1 MTPADRTAEHTVPG
15 CADALV
21 LLMGLIDGELPSRE
35 ARRVEDHLAVCPSCR
50 AEYAAYRRL
59 GEAADTLASEDVAM
73 NAEHAWE
80 RIYDRLTRSAGWL
93 LLWVGLTLMLGWW
106 LWELG
111 TAFLTDPEVPLVLRL
126 GVAAFVGGMLLLT
139 MNFLRERLY
148 RRKAERYDEV
158 VR

>member
-1 MTPADRTAEHTVPG
+1 MTPAERTEDQTVPG

-21 LLMGLIDGELPSRE
+21 LLMGLIDGELPPGE
-35 ARRVEDHLAVCPSCR
+35 ERRVQDHLAVCPSCR

-59 GEAADTLASEDVAM
+59 GEATDALAVEDVAV

-80 RIYDRLTRSAGWL
+80 RIYDRLTRSVGWL

-106 LWELG
+106 LWQLG
-111 TAFLTDPEVPLVLRL
+111 TVFLMDPEVPLVLRV
-126 GVAAFVGGMLLLT
+126 GVATFVGGLLLLT
-139 MNFLRERLY
+139 VNFLRERLY
-148 RRKAERYDEV
+148 RRKTERYDEV